1 MDLKDGKI
9 TVREVLRNP
18 QAKALLD
25 KELPQV
31 MQSPLLSLAGAM
43 SLNQV
48 LSYAKG
54 HLPGQKIEELLL
66 KLKEL

>member
-9 TVREVLRNP
+9 TVREILRNQ
-18 QAKALLD
+18 QAKALLE

-31 MQSPLLSLAGAM
+31 MQSPLLVLAGAM
-43 SLNQV
+43 NLNQV

-54 HLPGQKIEELLL
+54 HLPEQKIRELVS
-66 KLKEL
+66 KLKEI